1 MTRDGSREVRGEREK
16 MKVNFELY
24 DSGNGLKRLEVAWG
38 NRGACGGSSDDRLE
52 GVSLNC
58 KIPSHGN
65 IDGIVESGTGDHCF
79 DREPRTKKK
88 ERDYCCFMLTL
99 LGCLKA

>member
-1 MTRDGSREVRGEREK
+1 M
-16 MKVNFELY
+16 
-24 DSGNGLKRLEVAWG
+24 
-38 NRGACGGSSDDRLE
+38 
-52 GVSLNC
+52 SLNC

-88 ERDYCCFMLTL
+88 EERL
-99 LGCLKA
+99 LLLYAYLVGVLESMTIDTVVGSVQATFGEPNDVTGLETTCTDCLEWSVPVKSFFGNLRWSVRGT